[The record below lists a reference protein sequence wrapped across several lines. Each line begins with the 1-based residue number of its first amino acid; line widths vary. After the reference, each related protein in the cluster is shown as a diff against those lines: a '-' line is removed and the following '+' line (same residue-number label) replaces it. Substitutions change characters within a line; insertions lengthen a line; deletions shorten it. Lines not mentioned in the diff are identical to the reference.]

1 MHAENNLLPTLCD
14 ARLFILLHTQPPHP
28 STSYSSAGDLPQ
40 GYVPT
45 ISLYSS
51 PSPRVM
57 TVNHNIRT
65 VANDSGSGR
74 GLITITKY
82 LTSTTLHICSHI
94 CLKNLANIRTR
105 TVFTMSHRAARCLRP
120 YLFHSFKR
128 SQCAAYTRNF
138 TCSTIASS
146 IKAPKDVTNDY
157 EKRVAQLE
165 AYKPRDE
172 WYPRVTQAERM
183 PVDVFQ
189 KEYATHTMIGTM
201 LFAHVDKALVADR

>member
-1 MHAENNLLPTLCD
+1 
-14 ARLFILLHTQPPHP
+14 
-28 STSYSSAGDLPQ
+28 
-40 GYVPT
+40 
-45 ISLYSS
+45 
-51 PSPRVM
+51 
-57 TVNHNIRT
+57 
-65 VANDSGSGR
+65 
-74 GLITITKY
+74 
-82 LTSTTLHICSHI
+82 
-94 CLKNLANIRTR
+94 
-105 TVFTMSHRAARCLRP
+105 MSHRAARCLRP

-189 KEYATHTMIGTM
+189 KEYAQLVNDETRDDTTHTMIGTM